1 MGPLA
6 QAGRGPD
13 GKMSKKE
20 IIVCGS
26 GVAGLAMALGLARKG
41 FDAALLGP
49 PAPRPALG
57 PDEYHPRVYAISR
70 ASRDFL
76 ESLGIWQMMD
86 EQRVTPVE
94 AMEVHGDT
102 GGTVTLHAWQA
113 NQPTL
118 AWIVESGEM
127 ERVLQQAVQVYGLAW
142 WKEKF
147 THLDGRVVVT
157 DSGRRAAFELLI
169 GADGAKSPVRNA
181 AGIPHHSR
189 PYRDCGVV
197 VHLDAELPHQN
208 IAVQWFTGDSI
219 LALLPMPDTA
229 QGHQVSMVWSLRE
242 QAAAELMAMEPEARN
257 DFLESRLAAATG
269 GRLGRLRPRSRPFSF
284 PLYLERSGMV
294 GSGVALVSDAAHRV
308 HPLAGQ
314 GLNLGL
320 GDVQDL
326 LHVLTE
332 KENFRSVGDQ
342 RVLSRYKR
350 ARAEP
355 LLAMSAA
362 TDGLHRLFQTEFAPV
377 VALRNV
383 GMQAVDRLPFIKRF
397 LIDGAAG

>member
-1 MGPLA
+1 
-6 QAGRGPD
+6 
-13 GKMSKKE
+13 MSKKE

-49 PAPRPALG
+49 PPPRPALG
-57 PDEYHPRVYAISR
+57 PDDYHPRVYAISR

-76 ESLGIWQMMD
+76 ESLGVWQMMD

-102 GGTVTLHAWQA
+102 GGAVTLHAWQA

-118 AWIVESGEM
+118 TWIVESGEM
-127 ERVLQQAVQVYGLAW
+127 ERVLQQALQVYGLTW
-142 WKEKF
+142 WKERF
-147 THLDGRVVVT
+147 THLEGRVVCT
-157 DSGRRAAFELLI
+157 DTGRRAPFELLV
-169 GADGAKSPVRNA
+169 GADGAKSPVRNS
-181 AGIPHHSR
+181 AGISHRSR
-189 PYRDCGVV
+189 PYGDTGVV

-208 IAVQWFTGDSI
+208 IAVQWFAGDSI

-229 QGHQVSMVWSLRE
+229 HGHQVSMVWSLPDHV
-242 QAAAELMAMEPEARN
+242 AAELMAMDPDARS
-257 DFLESRLAAATG
+257 DVLESRLAAATG
-269 GRLGRLRPRSRPFSF
+269 GRLGRLRPRSQPFSF

-294 GSGVALVSDAAHRV
+294 APGVALVSDAAHRV

-326 LHVLTE
+326 LRVLVE
-332 KENFRSVGDQ
+332 KEGYRSVGDQ
-342 RVLSRYKR
+342 RILSRYKR

-355 LLAMSAA
+355 LLAMSVA
-362 TDGLHRLFQTEFAPV
+362 TDGLHRLFQTQMAPV
-377 VALRNV
+377 VALRNL
-383 GMQAVDRLPFIKRF
+383 GMQAVDRLPFVKRF